1 MTRRQKQKR
10 NGNGHSVRVGFTEWP
25 NTRNRKKGHWPF
37 CEGWRRRS
45 IDFHSTKNFKKSND
59 FKAWGGLG
67 TARHSESLDIEL
79 KSLRKVT
86 ISRLG
91 ADRGRPGIE
100 NVSIFN

>member
-1 MTRRQKQKR
+1 MASQ
-10 NGNGHSVRVGFTEWP
+10 NGPTPE
-25 NTRNRKKGHWPF
+25 TKKKWHWPF

-59 FKAWGGLG
+59 FKARGGLG

-100 NVSIFN
+100 KVSIVNVNL